1 MATTIPPVHNYE
13 SQIVF
18 SNQSNNIKSTDV
30 INWTI
35 APSGDDVYFNLYKSR
50 MTFKLKITGLT
61 NNATGAD
68 KYIYVS
74 VKKNM
79 SGIVNNTKVTY
90 TYWNGDKL
98 SALPLSADNE
108 NIGQVRSLLNALT
121 DNKHNNVVNEGL
133 KELSY
138 IYYDDRDYIGSA
150 TASVVSHT
158 AQVAAEIGR
167 PYGGKL
173 FHNMLK
179 FTQPANSTTA
189 YTTIN
194 VNFADIFEGCSQER
208 FINLTQMDAQIYP
221 TNDDAYFY
229 INGSN
234 MMMTNNL
241 LNDPVNVPF
250 QHVYFDTCTLWYH
263 SYKTADDST
272 FDPEDTQ
279 LVKNQIMT
287 KTFHIMPNVGRCD
300 DRVLVNFPIKM
311 MFMLFTDANGDFSTL
326 KDVRFKRIAL
336 NIAGEQ
342 KRIINVDNTNTPE
355 GNDHTFFEWMDYLCN
370 ARSDEYDTLLTYKT
384 WTKQFHVYAF
394 PMGEWFPMRAAN
406 QVQFEIELDNSYDG
420 APNKADMD
428 DGFTGRLQMH
438 LIMVRANT
446 VSA

>member
-50 MTFKLKITGLT
+50 MTLKLKLEFAD
-61 NNATGAD
+61 ATAVTAAARD
-68 KYIYVS
+68 LYVP

-79 SGIVNNTKVTY
+79 SGIVDNTKVTY
-90 TYWNGDKL
+90 TYWDGDKL

-121 DNKHNNVVNEGL
+121 DNRHNSEVNEGL

-138 IYYDDRDYIGSA
+138 IYYDSLDYDREYDNVTSTTSFIDITKYSA
-150 TASVVSHT
+150 N
-158 AQVAAEIGR
+158 VANR

-173 FHNMLK
+173 FFNFLK
-179 FTQPANSTTA
+179 FHQAKNDKYA
-189 YTTIN
+189 YCTIN
-194 VNFADIFEGCSQER
+194 VNFSDIFEGCSQER
-208 FINLTQMDAQIYP
+208 FIHLTQMDAQIYP
-221 TNDDAYFY
+221 TNDDAYFF
-229 INGSN
+229 INADKIKLT
-234 MMMTNNL
+234 TNI
-241 LNDPVNVPF
+241 LNDPVDTAF

-263 SYKTADDST
+263 SYKTADDAT

-287 KTFHIMPNVGRCD
+287 KTFHILPNVGRCD

-311 MFMLFTDANGDFSTL
+311 MFMVFTDADGNFAEL

-370 ARSDEYDTLLTYKT
+370 S
-384 WTKQFHVYAF
+384 
-394 PMGEWFPMRAAN
+394 PMSTTR
-406 QVQFEIELDNSYDG
+406 Y
-420 APNKADMD
+420 
-428 DGFTGRLQMH
+428 
-438 LIMVRANT
+438 
-446 VSA
+446 

>member
-50 MTFKLKITGLT
+50 MTMKLKLEF
-61 NNATGAD
+61 AD
-68 KYIYVS
+68 ADDVSSAARDLYVP

-79 SGIVNNTKVTY
+79 AGIVDNTKVTY
-90 TYWNGDKL
+90 TYWDGDKL

-121 DNKHNNVVNEGL
+121 DNRHNNEVNEGL

-138 IYYDDRDYIGSA
+138 IYYDSLNYDREPDSLTTYVDLTKQ
-150 TASVVSHT
+150 TAN
-158 AQVAAEIGR
+158 VAGR

-173 FHNMLK
+173 FFNYLK
-179 FTQPANSTTA
+179 FHQAQNDKYA
-189 YTTIN
+189 YCTIN
-194 VNFADIFEGCSQER
+194 INFSDIFEGCSQER
-208 FINLTQMDAQIYP
+208 FIHLTQMDAQIYP

-229 INGSN
+229 INGGK
-234 MMMTNNL
+234 MKMTNNL
-241 LNDPVNVPF
+241 LNDPVDVEF

-263 SYKTADDST
+263 SYKTSDDST

-311 MFMLFTDANGDFSTL
+311 MFMLFTDANGDFSSL

-336 NIAGEQ
+336 NIA
-342 KRIINVDNTNTPE
+342 PE